1 MRTRVS
7 MVIAVA
13 VVVSFAAVA
22 NAQPGR
28 GRGTPGGGGF
38 RISKMQLLSLEA
50 IQKELEMTKEQIEK
64 IAKLREELGG
74 NRFGGRGNTRGRGQG
89 TEGRRPQGGDREER
103 RRPTRPSREDEPK
116 ADDES
121 RLEFQP
127 GEYFVQD
134 DQPRRRFQDLSEEER
149 EERLAE
155 FRKQQEERQ
164 TKEKDGIAKILLR
177 HQLERLNEIS
187 LQLAGTGALR
197 DPEVIKELNITKKQQ
212 EEMQE
217 VQEKAGGKFRELFQ
231 SGDREN
237 MREKFTELRKE
248 IEKDVLGCLKSS
260 QKKEFEKMK
269 GEPFELDRA
278 ALFGGGRTRGGQGGN
293 RPEGGG
299 RPQGGR
305 PAPDAPDA

>member
-1 MRTRVS
+1 
-7 MVIAVA
+7 
-13 VVVSFAAVA
+13 
-22 NAQPGR
+22 
-28 GRGTPGGGGF
+28 
-38 RISKMQLLSLEA
+38 MQLLRIAA
-50 IQKELEMTKEQIEK
+50 IQKELELTDEQIEK
-64 IAKLREELGG
+64 ITKLQEELGG
-74 NRFGGRGNTRGRGQG
+74 NRFGGGRGNTRGRGEG
-89 TEGRRPQGGDREER
+89 TEGRRPQGGDRPER
-103 RRPTRPSREDEPK
+103 RRPARPSEDEPK
-116 ADDES
+116 ESDES
-121 RLEFQP
+121 RFEFQP

-164 TKEKDGIAKILLR
+164 TKEKDGIAKILLP
-177 HQLERLNEIS
+177 HQLKRLNEIS

-212 EEMQE
+212 EEMQK
-217 VQEKAGGKFRELFQ
+217 VQEKSGEKMRELFQ

-237 MREKFTELRKE
+237 MREKFAELRKD

-269 GEPFELDRA
+269 GEPFELDRS
-278 ALFGGGRTRGGQGGN
+278 ALFGGGRGRGAPGGN
-293 RPEGGG
+293 

-305 PAPDAPDA
+305 PPGGRRPAADAPDA